1 MMTITLNTIETNTKC
16 TEKYDKYRL
25 KSKEKYD
32 KTTYFL
38 LRKYDKIVVIFIM
51 KENKILF
58 RKAEA
63 EIVDFLSSNDKKAL
77 LITGAR

>member
-1 MMTITLNTIETNTKC
+1 MTELLI
-16 TEKYDKYRL
+16 
-25 KSKEKYD
+25 
-32 KTTYFL
+32 FL

-58 RKAEA
+58 REAEA